1 MEKDSKNTETKQC
14 TIPSVVRS
22 GFDLKKFNKD
32 LNKAKQDFSKACNN
46 YIKSKEHKAMIEY
59 FKKIG
64 AIG

>member
-1 MEKDSKNTETKQC
+1 MNTEQC

-22 GFDLKKFNKD
+22 GFDLKKINKN
-32 LNKAKQDFSKACNN
+32 LNKAKKDFSKGCNN
-46 YIKSKEHKAMIEY
+46 YINSKEHKVMIKY